1 MLLGHRVRLIDAFR
15 VFDANN
21 SRRLGLASKPRSITR
36 TCVNLSSL
44 PLRLLTICCR
54 RCLHRLGFE
63 KMLLSFDPTKK
74 TINVDDVRMA
84 FRQIERKSAAG
95 TKGSKTSSEQP
106 GTVGLDAVREFFGSD
121 C

>member
-21 SRRLGLASKPRSITR
+21 SRRLGLASKPRAYTP
-36 TCVNLSSL
+36 TCCVNPGSL
-44 PLRLLTICCR
+44 QLRRLTVRCR
-54 RCLHRLGFE
+54 HCLHCLGFE

-84 FRQIERKSAAG
+84 FRKIESKSG
-95 TKGSKTSSEQP
+95 TKGSKSPSEQP
-106 GTVGLDAVREFFGSD
+106 GTVSLDAVREFFGSD